1 MSNLL
6 TEHNLTELVLVV
18 DQSSLK
24 LLSNLFKITELIG
37 MGIIVLER
45 LDLRRKVMD
54 TMQALY
60 FIEPRE
66 ESVKQVID
74 DFKERRQYKKLHL
87 LFTSAISK
95 SNLKLLSLESNIIK
109 YLAKHSIKEFFHGM
123 YFV

>member
-1 MSNLL
+1 
-6 TEHNLTELVLVV
+6 
-18 DQSSLK
+18 
-24 LLSNLFKITELIG
+24 
-37 MGIIVLER
+37 MGITLLER
-45 LDLRRKVMD
+45 LDLRRKVME

-66 ESVKQVID
+66 ETIRQVID

-87 LFTSAISK
+87 LFTTTISK

-123 YFV
+123 YFVEGNTFTLRQDYLKVAYSEYDT